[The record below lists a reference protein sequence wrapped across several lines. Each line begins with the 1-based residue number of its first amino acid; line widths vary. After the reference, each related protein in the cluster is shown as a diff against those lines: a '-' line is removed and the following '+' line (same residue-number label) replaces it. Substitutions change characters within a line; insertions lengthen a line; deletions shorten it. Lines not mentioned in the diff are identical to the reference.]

1 MDIFKNNLD
10 KKENLIEEIEIR
22 IWKNLLLFVVWYL
35 VFIITLKLYS
45 YPIFLILLFVNILKM
60 TFYVRFPN
68 LEKRSLIE
76 QICLCLFYYFF

>member
-60 TFYVRFPN
+60 TFYLRFPN
-68 LEKRSLIE
+68 IEKRSLIE
-76 QICLCLFYYFF
+76 QICLCLF

>member
-35 VFIITLKLYS
+35 VFIITLK
-45 YPIFLILLFVNILKM
+45 
-60 TFYVRFPN
+60 
-68 LEKRSLIE
+68 
-76 QICLCLFYYFF
+76 FYYLLIY

>member
-35 VFIITLKLYS
+35 VFIITLKLDS

-60 TFYVRFPN
+60 TFYLRFPN
-68 LEKRSLIE
+68 IEKRSLIE
-76 QICLCLFYYFF
+76 QIYLCLF

>member
-35 VFIITLKLYS
+35 VFIITLKLGFIS
-45 YPIFLILLFVNILKM
+45 N
-60 TFYVRFPN
+60 FY
-68 LEKRSLIE
+68 
-76 QICLCLFYYFF
+76 